1 MRRYHAPSTP
11 LGAFYAGQSWA
22 DCITNTAGSDF
33 RQRQV
38 GNLVSTILASKAT
51 WVDRDGREKLVTL
64 DDVIIITPYN
74 AEVFEI
80 QQCLPGAR
88 VGTVDKFQ
96 GQRRR
101 SPSIRLRPQAM
112 RMRLAG
118 WNSSTA
124 SRYASGSPDPSL
136 MPEQKAPS
144 SGPSC

>member
-1 MRRYHAPSTP
+1 MRRYRAPSRP
-11 LGAFYAGQSWA
+11 LGAFCAGQSWA

-118 WNSSTA
+118 
-124 SRYASGSPDPSL
+124 
-136 MPEQKAPS
+136 
-144 SGPSC
+144 